1 MKIDIK
7 KKLNLAE
14 KPQEKIL
21 MDDRL
26 PAHVA
31 RPFELFFNYEVQS
44 KGEFYLLKLH
54 EKAEVP
60 IYCQRCMQEFICDY
74 DLDTELAIC
83 PNEQIAEK
91 YHALYDVIVAS
102 DDIVDFNEI
111 LIDNLHLFSPQFHK
125 NIGDCD
131 QNQLKLMQND

>member
-21 MDDRL
+21 MDERL

-31 RPFELFFNYEVQS
+31 RPFELFFTYEVQS
-44 KGEFYLLKLH
+44 KGEFYLLKLN
-54 EKAEVP
+54 EKATVP

-74 DLDTELAIC
+74 DLETELAIC

-102 DDIVDFNEI
+102 DDVVDFNEI
-111 LIDNLHLFSPQFHK
+111 LIDNFYFHHNFTK
-125 NIGDCD
+125 RLAIVT
-131 QNQLKLMQND
+131 KIS